1 MTGFT
6 LNIDVLIP
14 MVAGTILLLTLIVFI
29 GYFLFLHYK
38 TRQRFDWERQQF
50 KQAVLQ
56 TEIEIRE
63 ETLTQISRDL
73 HDNLGQIASLI
84 KINLNLVSKDLK
96 EVDQLKIEDSIEL
109 LKRLIID
116 IKSLSSSLNSENLK
130 NFGLLEALNDDVQRI
145 NKTGHLHIDVH
156 ANSALPELSPEVEI
170 FIYRMCQEILNN
182 ALKHAGAKHLLIEL
196 KTDENGLEFSFKD
209 DGKGFHMKEV
219 LEKKNG
225 KGNGLTNLFK
235 RCSII
240 GAQLNINS
248 TLGSGTH
255 IQIQLPLK
263 RT

>member
-1 MTGFT
+1 MKD
-6 LNIDVLIP
+6 LANNSDVLIP
-14 MVAGTILLLTLIVFI
+14 MAAGTVLLLTLIVFI

-96 EVDQLKIEDSIEL
+96 EVDHLKIEDSIDL
-109 LKRLIID
+109 LKRMIAD
-116 IKSLSSSLNSENLK
+116 IKSLSTSLNSENLK

-145 NKTGHLHIDVH
+145 NKTGHLNILVH
-156 ANSALPELSPEVEI
+156 SNGTMPALAPEIEI
-170 FIYRMCQEILNN
+170 FIYRMSQEIINN
-182 ALKHAGAKHLLIEL
+182 ALKHAGAKNLSIDFKE
-196 KTDENGLEFSFKD
+196 DENKLDLLFKD
-209 DGKGFHMKEV
+209 DGKGFNTKDVIENN
-219 LEKKNG
+219 LG

-235 RCSII
+235 RCKII
-240 GAQLNINS
+240 GANLSINS
-248 TLGSGTH
+248 TLGGGT
-255 IQIQLPLK
+255 QIRIHLPLK